1 MPGSPWQAEYQST
14 KERTPM
20 FGNKGLKLRVAC
32 NKLRIDP
39 NDGSPVLE
47 YRIED
52 GQVERR
58 TVETPALEGAAT
70 EAQWQLTTA
79 QLASHVMANTV
90 VAHWLSRRLGI
101 YSLLRAAGQLP
112 ASLNDETQEFPR
124 PVRQVTIGEFT
135 PLLSR

>member
-1 MPGSPWQAEYQST
+1 
-14 KERTPM
+14 M
-20 FGNKGLKLRVAC
+20 FENKGLKLRMAC

-39 NDGSPVLE
+39 NDGSSVLE

-70 EAQWQLTTA
+70 EPQWQQLTTA

-90 VAHWLSRRLGI
+90 VAYWLSRRLGI

-112 ASLNDETQEFPR
+112 ESLNDETQEFPR
-124 PVRQVTIGEFT
+124 PVRQVKIGEFT
-135 PLLSR
+135 QLLSR